1 MFSYVVFAPKI
12 RLKLSYV
19 YFVLNKVPLLHNN
32 GSCILIS
39 KMSSKNIVIVVWQL
53 WKFETDWRK
62 EIEFER
68 LKIIDGCALI
78 FDSHK
83 IHKCQMIKTL
93 NADNGM
99 EYCCNEWNV
108 PLNNSSMH
116 VLSLFWV
123 FIFQRWNYRNW
134 FFKSM
139 KTPSLN
145 ILMQI
150 RQFTQN
156 QPKYE

>member
-1 MFSYVVFAPKI
+1 MLTQWHYFFTPHKWYIESFQKASKVCWEFTDNTKKMLSYVVFAPKI
-12 RLKLSYV
+12 RLKLRYL

-39 KMSSKNIVIVVWQL
+39 NTSSKNIVIVVWML

-68 LKIIDGCALI
+68 LKIIDGCAHI

-93 NADNGM
+93 NVDNGM
-99 EYCCNEWNV
+99 EYCCSE
-108 PLNNSSMH
+108 
-116 VLSLFWV
+116 
-123 FIFQRWNYRNW
+123 
-134 FFKSM
+134 
-139 KTPSLN
+139 
-145 ILMQI
+145 
-150 RQFTQN
+150 
-156 QPKYE
+156 